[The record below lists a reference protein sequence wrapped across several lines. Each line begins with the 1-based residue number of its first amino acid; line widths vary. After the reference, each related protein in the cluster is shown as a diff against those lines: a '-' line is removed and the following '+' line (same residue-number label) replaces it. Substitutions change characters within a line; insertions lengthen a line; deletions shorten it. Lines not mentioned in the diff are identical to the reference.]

1 MSEQPLLRAA
11 GVCKDYPQGEEQVR
25 ALDRVDLDI
34 FPREFVA
41 IMGASGSGKSTLL
54 HALAGL
60 CGVDGG
66 SICIEGRDLVAM
78 QDAELTR
85 FRRERIGLVFQAF
98 NLIPTLSA
106 EDNVRLPV
114 VGRPGLL
121 EDVRDLLARLGIE
134 DRRRNKPDALSGGE
148 QQRVAIARALVCK
161 PAILLADEPTGS
173 LDSVAGQEVCQL
185 LRQLCDR
192 DGVSI
197 AMVTHEAE
205 VARWADRIVVLKDG
219 RVIDGFARD
228 EDWDAQSLGQRYRK
242 AVT

>member
-1 MSEQPLLRAA
+1 MNEAPLLQAL
-11 GVCKDYPQGEEQVR
+11 GVCKDYPQGAERVR
-25 ALDRVDLDI
+25 ALDHVDLNI
-34 FPREFVA
+34 GPREFVA

-54 HALAGL
+54 HSVAGL
-60 CGVDGG
+60 CDVDAGR
-66 SICIEGRDLVAM
+66 ICIEGRDLVSM
-78 QDAELTR
+78 KDAELTR

-106 EDNVRLPV
+106 EDNVRLPAL
-114 VGRPGLL
+114 GRPGL
-121 EDVRDLLARLGIE
+121 EPDVGELLARLGITK
-134 DRRRNKPDALSGGE
+134 RRRNRPDALSGGE

-192 DGVSI
+192 DGVCV

-205 VARWADRIVVLKDG
+205 VARWADRVVVLKDG
-219 RVIDGFARD
+219 QVVDRFSRD
-228 EDWDAQSLGQRYRK
+228 EDWDAQSLGQRYRQ